1 MRSGVAHRALTLA
14 DRSPT
19 LSASPWGYSPFFSMS
34 TSPDIYIGTDSGAT
48 TSKTGGVR
56 ADGSIISMKLRQS
69 STNSQAGTA
78 AVIQGWVEGVEGFLA
93 DNQLAWANVRGVG
106 LAIPGPYQRYGVLDR
121 SANLPLAFAGW
132 DFHTEYSR
140 ALSAKAGR
148 PISLIA
154 GNDGNYGGVA
164 EAARVRG
171 NRKAGVVMLAPGS
184 GLGCAYVDPNG
195 LPLDGDNFAG
205 MEAGHM
211 PVPLNLLGLKP
222 YRCGCGRDWGCIE
235 AYTTI
240 SGLPQL
246 LEDVIKKYPNH
257 ELATSSATTKEKV
270 LSLRTRAQKGD
281 ALALEIFDLQAK
293 ALGLHVASL
302 AMALDPEFFVIGG
315 GLIDPEATTEAFRHR
330 YLKLIHD
337 SAQPYLFPAQRQN
350 IKIVPATLGELS
362 QAIGA
367 ALVALYTEKSKS
379 A

>member
-1 MRSGVAHRALTLA
+1 
-14 DRSPT
+14 
-19 LSASPWGYSPFFSMS
+19 MS
-34 TSPDIYIGTDSGAT
+34 TPEGIYIGTDSGAT

-56 ADGSIISMKLRQS
+56 SDGSIISTKLRQS

-78 AVIQGWVEGVEGFLA
+78 AVIQGWVEGAEGFLA
-93 DNQLAWANVRGVG
+93 DNGFSWADVRGVG
-106 LAIPGPYQRYGVLDR
+106 LAIPGPYQSYGVLDR
-121 SANLPLAFAGW
+121 SANLPDSFIGW
-132 DFHTEYSR
+132 NFHKDYSDAIAAR
-140 ALSAKAGR
+140 AGR
-148 PISLIA
+148 AIPLVA

-171 NRKAGVVMLAPGS
+171 NRRAGVVMLAPGS

-211 PVPLNLLGLKP
+211 PVPLHLLGLRP

-246 LEDVIKKYPNH
+246 LEDMLGKHPGH
-257 ELATSSATTKEKV
+257 ELATSTASTKEKV

-281 ALALEIFDLQAK
+281 PLALDIFDLQAR

-302 AMALDPEFFVIGG
+302 AVSLDPEYFVIGG
-315 GLIDPEATTEAFRHR
+315 GLIDPEATTEEFRAR
-330 YLKLIHD
+330 YLGGIR
-337 SAQPYLFPAQRQN
+337 AAAMPYLFPAQRRN
-350 IKIVPATLGELS
+350 VKIVPATLGELS

-367 ALVALYTEKSKS
+367 ALVALYTGRQHH